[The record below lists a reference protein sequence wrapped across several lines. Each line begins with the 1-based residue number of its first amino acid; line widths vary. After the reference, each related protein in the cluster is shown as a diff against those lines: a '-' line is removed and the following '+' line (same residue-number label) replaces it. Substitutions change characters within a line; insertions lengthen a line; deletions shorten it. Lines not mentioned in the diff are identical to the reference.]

1 MKKIRLYLILFWTI
15 FLIPSCVEPLD
26 PGTLPVDI
34 EGEYGIDFSVFCTTP
49 GTKVEKPG
57 VDDYNEN
64 LLSRV
69 DWFIFTSDADA
80 SVLYA
85 HGRVSPDQTPDQTM
99 DNPESLKTDDIKIK
113 QLLSMDNY
121 VLTKGKTGYVYV
133 IANLP
138 DNSVTITD
146 GTTTLADLRG
156 IALTADFGK
165 LTNSKFTKQDNFVM
179 TGGTSFDFNVAR
191 HLTKKAELSRIAA
204 KITLKLNIA
213 PAIDEEKQQPT
224 GNMEYQRTWYPVLAP
239 TTITGDN
246 GAQKTFNGVQVYLSF
261 ANNKSDMKGTL
272 KKYNQVDFFTYNR
285 YAFIPT
291 YNYVEITPGEGG
303 NDTYVYGP
311 NPSSTVPSLP
321 EGWAD
326 NKKLNWSLTGSP
338 FYTYPMEWESDSPQ
352 APFIKIIVEWTPFQ
366 EYDDVPHGA
375 KRSDDGKLIRAS
387 RNYANSGPNGNTKE
401 FYYKIPL
408 PDAANYKLLPNDWYE
423 LTFDVSILGSTSD
436 ELPLELRGQ
445 YGVVD
450 WSDPHVD
457 AGGNLVEGSYLS
469 TESDTYYIY
478 GGNSITIPVRSSH
491 NISTQVLGVAFT
503 YYSSTGITNYTYPVT
518 NNQVGLNNKPF
529 TITSPVDR
537 RAYANDGSGNQNT
550 RRDEF
555 TFTHN
560 LVSNINASTTT
571 VNNQPDV
578 SEYTFHVKITNQAG
592 NTKTIKIIQQP
603 PLMIK
608 NDRNSGGNSDWG
620 YVYVNASNNTRSNN
634 GPYGGV
640 RHQYLNG
647 SGGDN
652 ANPNMYIIS
661 TSTAPEGTVIADPR
675 SSVIDYLG
683 ATDYSWTGN
692 GRRIGGSG
700 TNNKLAHYYPA
711 DVNSVNKISPKF
723 RVASSYGIV
732 QGITDSQGQDQALYL
747 TYQESQRRCATYQED
762 GFPAGR
768 WRIPT
773 KAEIEFMI
781 KLSNLKVIPSLFTST
796 EKEYSYS
803 TGGWWSTTY
812 NFSPNYYQGGYWTA
826 DGGVI
831 YPWTD
836 GSVGYL
842 NSSEYTTHSGYSL
855 SNEEHAARTNGV
867 RCVYDEWFWG
877 TADRLTNRNQFT
889 WGDKQIQ

>member
-179 TGGTSFDFNVAR
+179 TGGTSFDFNEAK
-191 HLTKKAELSRIAA
+191 HLTKIAELSRIAA

-213 PAIDEEKQQPT
+213 PAIDEEKQLAT
-224 GNMEYQRTWYPVLAP
+224 GVMEYQKTWYPVLAP

-246 GAQKTFNGVQVYLSF
+246 GAVTFNGVQVYLSF

-272 KKYNQVDFFTYNR
+272 KEYNQDDFFTYNR

-366 EYDDVPHGA
+366 ETGSFVRDEA
-375 KRSDDGKLIRAS
+375 GKLIRAS

-445 YGVVD
+445 YCVVD

-491 NISTQVLGVAFT
+491 NISTEVLGVAFT
-503 YYSSTGITNYTYPVT
+503 DYSSMNPTNYTYPVT
-518 NNQVGLNNKPF
+518 DNRVGLNNKPF
-529 TITSPVDR
+529 TITTPVDR
-537 RAYANDGSGNQNT
+537 GAYANDGSGTQNT

-560 LVSNINASTTT
+560 LVSDINAATTT
-571 VNNQPDV
+571 TANPPDV
-578 SEYTFHVKITNQAG
+578 SKYTFHVKITNQAG
-592 NTKTIKIIQQP
+592 NTKTIKIIQEP

-608 NDRNSGGNSDWG
+608 NDQNPANTNSTGNIYINWYRYYGDRNG
-620 YVYVNASNNTRSNN
+620 YYYSTGYYPTSL
-634 GPYGGV
+634 GGV
-640 RHQYLNG
+640 NG
-647 SGGDN
+647 LSSGEVN
-652 ANPNMYIIS
+652 SNRNMYVIT
-661 TSTAPEGTVIADPR
+661 TSIPPKPTYLIADPR
-675 SSVIDYLG
+675 SSSIQNGLG
-683 ATDYSWTGN
+683 SNNNDWSSP
-692 GRRIGGSG
+692 SG
-700 TNNKLAHYYPA
+700 YDVWTNNQRRLSYYYPA
-711 DVNSVNKISPKF
+711 DNSSVSENIISPKF
-723 RVASSYGIV
+723 RIASSF
-732 QGITDSQGQDQALYL
+732 GQTSAISYDNA
-747 TYQESQRRCATYQED
+747 RKRCASYQED
-762 GFPAGR
+762 GIPAGR
-768 WRIPT
+768 WRLPT
-773 KAEIEFMI
+773 RAEIEYMI
-781 KLSNLKVIPSLFTST
+781 TLSQLEVIPSLFLPVNRPTSNP
-796 EKEYSYS
+796 YSAQGYFTS
-803 TGGWWSTTY
+803 DGVIFLWTNSDDIEHLTMTQINSG
-812 NFSPNYYQGGYWTA
+812 YQGA
-826 DGGVI
+826 VQ
-831 YPWTD
+831 
-836 GSVGYL
+836 
-842 NSSEYTTHSGYSL
+842 N
-855 SNEEHAARTNGV
+855 NFV
-867 RCVYDEWFWG
+867 RCVYDEWYWG
-877 TADRLTNRNQFT
+877 ETTSSQRTNKSTFY
-889 WGDKQIQ
+889 WGDKEM